1 MNLASQIAP
10 KSSVRSIFSI
20 AASPEFAPA
29 VFASG
34 VQNDL
39 VQPIKPLESDP
50 ASINEFTSGL
60 GIAGTP
66 RCFVSGSLNLN
77 RILRPEPLAD
87 EYGLRPIS
95 AMTGM
100 GPSAPPQPPR
110 FVR

>member
-20 AASPEFAPA
+20 DALPVFKPA
-29 VFASG
+29 GFASG
-34 VQNDL
+34 VQDEL
-39 VQPIKPLESDP
+39 VPSLKAIGSGPVSL
-50 ASINEFTSGL
+50 NEFTSGL

-66 RCFVSGSLNLN
+66 RCFVNGVLGLN

-87 EYGLRPIS
+87 EYGMRPIS
-95 AMTGM
+95 ALTGM
-100 GPSAPPQPPR
+100 GASAPPMPPR

>member
-10 KSSVRSIFSI
+10 RSSVRSIFSI
-20 AASPEFAPA
+20 DASPVFAPA
-29 VFASG
+29 GFVSG
-34 VQNDL
+34 VQNVL
-39 VQPIKPLESDP
+39 VQPIKQLESDP

-60 GIAGTP
+60 GIAGVP
-66 RCFVSGSLNLN
+66 RCYVNSVLGLN

-87 EYGLRPIS
+87 EYGMRPIS

-100 GPSAPPQPPR
+100 GASAAPMPPA

>member
-20 AASPEFAPA
+20 NASPVFSPA
-29 VFASG
+29 GFVSG

-66 RCFVSGSLNLN
+66 RCFVNGVLGLN

-87 EYGLRPIS
+87 SYGQRPIS

-100 GPSAPPQPPR
+100 GPSAPPMPPA